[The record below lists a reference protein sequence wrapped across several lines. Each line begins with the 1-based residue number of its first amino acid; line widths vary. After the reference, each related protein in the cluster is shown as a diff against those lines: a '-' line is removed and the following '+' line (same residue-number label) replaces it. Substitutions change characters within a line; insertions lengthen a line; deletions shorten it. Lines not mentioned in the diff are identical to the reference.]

1 MMSIVEYFDYPD
13 RTQEK
18 EHFMDLILIALAD
31 GIIDD
36 TEMKMLVRLGK
47 NMGLTDPEIDDLLES
62 SKNWAYIPP
71 YDLIRRFEQLY
82 DIVEMV
88 LADGKMETKKMRLA
102 GMLALKSG
110 FAVNEIPALLDLL
123 IRGIKN
129 REAEEDLFNLY
140 KNSIMTLK

>member
-1 MMSIVEYFDYPD
+1 MSIVEYFDYPD

-18 EHFMDLILIALAD
+18 EHFRDLILIALTD

-71 YDLIRRFEQLY
+71 YDLIRRFEQLF

-88 LADGKMETKKMRLA
+88 LADGNEDTKKMRLA

-110 FAVNEIPALLDLL
+110 FAVDEIPALLDLL
-123 IRGIKN
+123 INGIKN
-129 REAEEDLFNLY
+129 GEAEEDLFNKY
-140 KNSIMTLK
+140 KKNILIFK